1 MKSQFRAR
9 RSAFT
14 LIELL
19 TVIAIIAVLAAI
31 IFPVFAAVRENARRA
46 DCMTNMKSISTALKQ
61 YELDNRKYP
70 DFLFAPAIASGPDIN
85 GDGVPDCKTF
95 NDDPKG
101 KLVIATGND
110 PACTQEQA
118 SATGKLGGDFVYDD
132 GVTVGGR
139 VAGSGGLYPEYVK
152 SLSTYS
158 CKNNTWFYPTNDPA
172 YSEAP
177 GTRDYPVT
185 TPKAFFV
192 PSLDKNNIGTFAD
205 KYGDVDAPPAL
216 RFYKFDSYDTSPR
229 ILKDGSGTALA
240 KIDSSQWIVR
250 YQRQWMGVVN
260 NPNDRTVIASDKAR
274 QLYQDQLIW
283 RNPGDDA
290 AVTMCSHHV
299 EKGKV
304 IVLYL
309 SGTAK
314 VVDIAALKTK
324 EQLAYDAGVPYT
336 TSDFD
341 TFKMTP

>member
-70 DFLFAPAIASGPDIN
+70 DFLFAPAIAEASGGGCAQAAN
-85 GDGVPDCKTF
+85 
-95 NDDPKG
+95 G
-101 KLVIATGND
+101 KLIVATGTGR
-110 PACTQEQA
+110 ACSQEQA
-118 SATGKLGGDFVYDD
+118 SATGKLGGDYVDPD
-132 GVTVGGR
+132 GNV
-139 VAGSGGLYPEYVK
+139 VASGGLYPEYVK

-158 CKNNTWFYPTNDPA
+158 CKNNNWFYPTNDPA
-172 YSEAP
+172 YNEATP

-185 TPKAFFV
+185 APKAFFV
-192 PSLDKNNIGTFAD
+192 PSLDKNNIDTFTD
-205 KYGDVDAPPAL
+205 KYGDTNAPDAL
-216 RFYKFDSYDTSPR
+216 RFYKFDSYDTNPL
-229 ILKDGSGTALA
+229 ILKDASGEALA
-240 KIDSSQWIVR
+240 KINADQWVVR

-260 NPNDRTVIASDKAR
+260 NPNDRNVIASDKAR

-283 RNPGDDA
+283 RNPSDDA
-290 AVTMCSHHV
+290 AVTMCSHHA

-314 VVDIAALKTK
+314 VV
-324 EQLAYDAGVPYT
+324 
-336 TSDFD
+336 
-341 TFKMTP
+341 